1 MTETTPRDHIV
12 VLPGGGYARLADHEA
27 EPVADWLRTLGVAAS
42 VLRYPVATR
51 HPGPLDAVRTHI
63 AQVRSSGAQ
72 RVGVLGFSAGG
83 HLAGHAAATGL
94 AELAVLCYPVVSM
107 LTPTHAGSREN
118 LLGPRARRRARRA
131 TSIEHLVTPAMPP
144 TFVWHTA
151 DDALVPVEHAYL
163 LGAALA
169 RHGVPHALHVYP
181 SGVHGLGLASGS
193 GDAERWTAECAAFL
207 ADHGWGA

>member
-1 MTETTPRDHIV
+1 MTDTS
-12 VLPGGGYARLADHEA
+12 A
-27 EPVADWLRTLGVAAS
+27 
-42 VLRYPVATR
+42 
-51 HPGPLDAVRTHI
+51 RTHI

-94 AELAVLCYPVVSM
+94 TELAVLCYPVVSM

-118 LLGPRARRRARRA
+118 LLGPRPGRRARRA

-193 GDAERWTAECAAFL
+193 GDAERWTAECAAWL
-207 ADHGWGA
+207 RGLGWGA